1 MLRFAL
7 FLEIIVAVALSVWL
21 NKEGARRKPLP
32 EQGAIIGGVCV
43 GLAEHLGLPLNAV
56 RIVFIAFSLVGFG
69 AVAYLVMC
77 FVLGDNRDTSDVK
90 ETEIR
95 TRQ

>member
-21 NKEGARRKPLP
+21 HKDGARRKPMP

-43 GLAEHLGLPLNAV
+43 GLAEHFGLPLNAV
-56 RIVFIAFSLVGFG
+56 RIVFIAASLVGFG

-77 FVLGDNRDTSDVK
+77 FVLGDDRELTNTNN
-90 ETEIR
+90 TEVR